1 MDDEWVPMADIPRP
15 GGWERIAAKMGI
27 VVTPGLVAK
36 VEDRRRRRRSE
47 GIIREARF
55 DEPPAPSTPDIW
67 KLIDTVGEVMEVLK
81 NQERFPRVTAPPPP
95 RPTDPRP
102 PAGGGKPGKGGVQL
116 P

>member
-1 MDDEWVPMADIPRP
+1 MDDEWVPVADIPRP
-15 GGWERIAAKMGI
+15 GGWARIAAKMGI

-47 GIIREARF
+47 GLIRQARF

-67 KLIDTVGEVMEVLK
+67 RLIDKVDEVMEVLR
-81 NQERFPRVTAPPPP
+81 NPRRVQAPP
-95 RPTDPRP
+95 RPEPRPDPRP
-102 PAGGGKPGKGGVQL
+102 PTRGGNTGKGGVQL